1 MPDKFYLIAL
11 PLAGG
16 YLLDWLFGDP
26 RGIPHPV
33 VIFGKSIAFAEK
45 RLNRGKHRKLKGCA
59 VAVGLAVLTGIFFRG
74 MAYWALE
81 LGNWCYGMIATLF
94 VFYVLANR
102 SLIQE
107 GGAVIRTLD
116 EKGLE
121 AGRRRLSWI
130 VGRDT
135 SRLSP
140 KQIYTAV
147 LETMAENLSDGVV
160 APLFYYALGGFPAMM
175 VYKMVNTLDSM
186 IGYRDERYR
195 DFGCCAARLDDVLNY
210 IPARLTA
217 LLMVFVGY
225 RRGLLRFV
233 WKYGQK
239 HASPNAGYPE
249 AAMAGILNCRFGGT
263 HIYHGISVKKPYIGN
278 NDRNLNHR
286 DYRRAVKINQGVTF
300 LTVALVVV
308 GYYCL

>member
-11 PLAGG
+11 PLVGG
-16 YLLDWLFGDP
+16 YLLDWIFGDP

-33 VIFGKSIAFAEK
+33 VIFGKSIAFSEK
-45 RLNRGKHRKLKGCA
+45 RFNRGGHRKLKGCA
-59 VAVGLAVLTGIFFRG
+59 VAIGLAVLTGVFFQG
-74 MAYWALE
+74 VAYWTLE
-81 LGNWCYGMIATLF
+81 LGTWYYGMIATLF
-94 VFYVLANR
+94 VFYGLANR

-116 EKGLE
+116 ERGPE

-233 WKYGQK
+233 WKYGRK

-278 NDRNLNHR
+278 NDRNLNRR

-300 LTVALVVV
+300 LSVAFVAGV
-308 GYYCL
+308 YYCL

>member
-11 PLAGG
+11 PLVGG
-16 YLLDWLFGDP
+16 YLLDWIFGDP

-45 RLNRGKHRKLKGCA
+45 RLNRGGHRKLKGCA
-59 VAVGLAVLTGIFFRG
+59 VAVGLAVLTGVFFRG
-74 MAYWALE
+74 VACWALE
-81 LGNWCYGMIATLF
+81 LGNWYYGMIATLF
-94 VFYVLANR
+94 VFYGLANR

-107 GGAVIRTLD
+107 GGAVIRTL
-116 EKGLE
+116 EERGPE
-121 AGRRRLSWI
+121 AGRQRLSWI

-233 WKYGQK
+233 WKYGRK

-278 NDRNLNHR
+278 NDRNLNRR

-300 LTVALVVV
+300 LSVAFVAGV
-308 GYYCL
+308 YYCL